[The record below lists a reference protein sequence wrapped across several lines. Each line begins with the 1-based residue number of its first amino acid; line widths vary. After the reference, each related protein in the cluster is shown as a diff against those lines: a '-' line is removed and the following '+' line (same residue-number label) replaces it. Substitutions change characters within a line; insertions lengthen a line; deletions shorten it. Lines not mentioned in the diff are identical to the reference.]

1 MADMKDRGRA
11 VASAARG
18 FSSVRELVAYLR
30 YALPEVEAINPESG
44 LLLDWAINGLEE
56 SSADADDALSPT
68 LPRTGTN

>member
-1 MADMKDRGRA
+1 MTDVKQRGRA

-18 FSSVRELVAYLR
+18 FSDVRELVAYLR
-30 YALPEVEAINPESG
+30 YALAEVEAINPESG

-56 SSADADDALSPT
+56 SSPDTDALTPT